1 MLYPV
6 ALSKQEGREKAIHYL
21 ERSFELSEKVML
33 HDCVELLVVD
43 VYLKEGRHDEAFAT
57 VKRLTVSMP
66 KHEIIDPDLILS
78 WATELSLATQFERV
92 IDVLTL
98 FLGTINR
105 YCDEEKRAAA
115 YLAFGEGYLF
125 LTEYEKAAFRVI

>member
-21 ERSFELSEKVML
+21 ERSFELSEKEML
-33 HDCVELLVVD
+33 HDYVELLVD